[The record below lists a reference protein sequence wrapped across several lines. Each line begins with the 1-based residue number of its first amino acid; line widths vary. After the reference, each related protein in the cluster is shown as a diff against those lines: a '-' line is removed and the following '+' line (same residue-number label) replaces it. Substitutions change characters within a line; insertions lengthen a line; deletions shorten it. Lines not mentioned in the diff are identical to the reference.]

1 LDLFRFID
9 RVLALPEGL
18 EDQLW
23 MEIEQWDE
31 ENRMHYLA
39 SFERKA
45 EERGMEKG
53 MEKGQ
58 VKFFSFLLQQR
69 FGELPGWVEARV
81 QQAAPE
87 DLETWGI
94 RVLSAGSLEE
104 VFGLGSQQKMKDEL
118 LPH

>member
-1 LDLFRFID
+1 
-9 RVLALPEGL
+9 
-18 EDQLW
+18 
-23 MEIEQWDE
+23 
-31 ENRMHYLA
+31 
-39 SFERKA
+39 
-45 EERGMEKG
+45 
-53 MEKGQ
+53 

-81 QQAAPE
+81 QQATPE
-87 DLETWGI
+87 DLEIWGI